1 MARPQKVVLNGI
13 MMAII
18 VLNTGVPQGCV
29 LSPMLF
35 SIYTN
40 TIQPNNRDLKWFKY
54 ADGRALVAVLNEN
67 LPDSEYYEPVENLH
81 RRSEFNSP
89 YRNADKTKEMII
101 GHPEPLPGI
110 KICG

>member
-40 TIQPNNRDLKWFKY
+40 TIQPNNRDLK
-54 ADGRALVAVLNEN
+54 
-67 LPDSEYYEPVENLH
+67 
-81 RRSEFNSP
+81 
-89 YRNADKTKEMII
+89 
-101 GHPEPLPGI
+101 
-110 KICG
+110 